1 MLLRLARGLPVR
13 PLARGVRGVQTFE
26 VLDSQVNILRNGK
39 TIIAQGSGGRSSRS
53 GYTVTVFGAPG
64 YAGTSLVTKLAK
76 HGTLTVVPYREEM
89 FQRHLKVTGDLGVVN
104 YLEFDIRNV
113 DSIERAVKHS
123 DVVVNLMGRDWETK
137 NFSFYDVHVEG
148 AKRVAEAVA
157 KWQVPR
163 FIHVSSHSVNVNSP
177 SKFYATKALGEAA
190 VREIVPD
197 ATVVRPAP
205 LFGENDKLLV
215 KLASHDVNLVTGN
228 ALATLEP
235 THVLDFARALE
246 MMVYDDSTVGK
257 TYDLRGPN
265 KFTYSQLHDLV
276 KDCVKRD
283 IQMINLPKSLLKAWA
298 TFCQYAA
305 YWEGP
310 ITPDVVERMLIS
322 QPKAEK
328 GTLGYSDLGI
338 TPQKLEDH
346 VVHITRHLRKSVFM
360 HDSAETDKRR
370 KKEGESWSNI
380 ID

>member
-1 MLLRLARGLPVR
+1 MLLRLARGFPVR
-13 PLARGVRGVQTFE
+13 PLAKSVRGLQTFD

-39 TIIAQGSGGRSSRS
+39 TVVSQGTGGRSSRS

-64 YAGTSLVTKLAK
+64 YVGTALVTKLGK
-76 HGTLTVVPYREEM
+76 HGTITVAPYREEM

-104 YLEFDIRNV
+104 YAEFDIRNV

-163 FIHVSSHSVNVNSP
+163 FIHVSSHTPDINSP
-177 SKFYATKALGEAA
+177 SKFYATKALGESA

-197 ATVVRPAP
+197 ATIVRPAP
-205 LFGENDKLLV
+205 VFGENDNLLV
-215 KLASHDVNLVTGN
+215 RLASHDVNLVTGN

-235 THVLDFARALE
+235 THVLDLTRALE

-257 TYDLRGPN
+257 TYDLRGPD

-276 KDCVKRD
+276 KECVKRD
-283 IQMINLPKSLLKAWA
+283 IQMVNLPKSLLKAWA

-310 ITPDVVERMLIS
+310 MTPDVVERMLIS
-322 QPKAEK
+322 QPKPEK

-338 TPQKLEDH
+338 TPQRLEDH
-346 VVHITRHLRKSVFM
+346 VVHITRHLRASVFL

-370 KKEGESWSNI
+370 KKEDDSWSNI